1 MVVGI
6 TEIGLIPQEYAFLN
20 IPSLAIVLGGI
31 LCSTFV
37 SYPFKNVLK
46 ALRESLRLFSQSK
59 ITEDHLEQDLES
71 ILEWNKM
78 IKADKMKAI
87 SDLSERY
94 THQFEGFLFSL
105 LDTNYSTDELRKL
118 GEANIHENYSRQ
130 LQINQIIQSM
140 GKAAPVFGMLGTL
153 FGLIV
158 ILSGFDDT
166 EYLLSGLAAALM
178 TTFYGIVIGSFI
190 FIPVGKKMDNNAS
203 LLYFRESLIL
213 EGILL
218 IEQNKSSLQIYD
230 ILQAHLRRNRY
241 PDLSFRE

>member
-1 MVVGI
+1 MVIGI
-6 TEIGLIPQEYAFLN
+6 TEIGLIPAEYDFLN

-31 LCSTFV
+31 LSSVFI

-59 ITEDHLEQDLES
+59 ITEEHLDRDVEN
-71 ILEWNKM
+71 IMAWNKM
-78 IKADKMKAI
+78 IKTDKMRAV
-87 SDLSERY
+87 SELSEQY
-94 THQFEGFLFSL
+94 SDQFEGFLFSV
-105 LDTNYSTDELRKL
+105 LDTNYSTEELREL
-118 GEANIHENYSRQ
+118 GETNIMENYTRQ
-130 LQINQIIQSM
+130 QQINQIIQSM

-158 ILSGFDDT
+158 ILSGFDDI
-166 EYLLSGLAAALM
+166 EFLLSGLAAALM

-190 FIPVGKKMDNNAS
+190 FTPVGKKMDNNAS
-203 LLYFRESLIL
+203 LLYFREKLIL

-218 IEQNKSSLQIYD
+218 IQQNKSSLQIYD

-241 PDLSFRE
+241 PDLSFQK